1 MTDNDLLDSFS
12 GQLNTLAAVQ
22 DKTEFHIALSG
33 GLDSVVLLHLFARL
47 RNRGGELS
55 VCGHHVDHGLSANA
69 QAWTVFCRD
78 LCKELNIKFITSQV
92 SLVKKSRTSIEA
104 LAREK
109 RYLCLTE
116 KLSEKAYLV
125 TAHHQDDQLET
136 VLLAL
141 KRGSGNTGLQGILSK
156 QKLTCG
162 HLIRPLLNFSRQQL
176 ESYAQAFALK
186 WIEDESNSDQVFD
199 RNFIRHS
206 ITPLLK
212 QRWPAITK
220 TAARTAS
227 LCQEQQTLLDEIGG
241 IDFQHC
247 SMALLNQQVVDI
259 SSIKELSIA
268 RRNNVLRYWFKE
280 NNYSYPSSKQL
291 LAIWQDVV
299 LAGEDALPEIQF
311 KGYSVRRYRGHL
323 YLVKDLPAV
332 SLPDSPVVWAG
343 EAQLNLL
350 DGRVKLQFSMI
361 KDKVNNSDSIC
372 FKQGAEIAVCFRQQL
387 PAKLSCRPAG
397 RNGSRT
403 VKKLLHE
410 YHVPPWLR
418 DFVPFILINGKL
430 SSAVGLWQCTPEASG
445 GIDSCLT
452 VRFA

>member
-1 MTDNDLLDSFS
+1 MTDSDLLAPFS
-12 GQLNTLAAVQ
+12 RQLNTLAVMQ
-22 DKTEFHIALSG
+22 EQTEFNIALSG

-47 RNRGGELS
+47 RDRDKKLS
-55 VCGHHVDHGLSANA
+55 LCAHHVNHGLSANA
-69 QAWTVFCRD
+69 ESWTLFCRD
-78 LCKELNIKFITSQV
+78 LCEELGIQFIVSHV
-92 SLVKKSRTSIEA
+92 SLLKKSRTSLEA

-109 RYLCLTE
+109 RYLCLTAE
-116 KLSEKAYLV
+116 LSEKSYLV

-141 KRGSGNTGLQGILSK
+141 KRGSGTTGLQGILSR

-176 ESYAQAFALK
+176 ESYARDFQLN

-212 QRWPAITK
+212 ERWPAITK
-220 TAARTAS
+220 TAARTAG
-227 LCQEQQTLLDEIGG
+227 LCQEQQVLLDEIGA

-247 SMALLNQQVVDI
+247 SSALLNQQVVDI
-259 SSIKELSIA
+259 SRLKELSTA

-280 NNYSYPSSKQL
+280 SSYSYPSSKQL
-291 LAIWQDVV
+291 LTIWQDIV
-299 LAGEDALPEIQF
+299 LAAEDALPAMQF

-323 YLVKDLPAV
+323 YLVKDLPALSV
-332 SLPDSPVVWAG
+332 HEPPKVWSG
-343 EAQLNLL
+343 EPRLSLL
-350 DGRVKLQFSMI
+350 DGRVNLQFNI
-361 KDKVNNSDSIC
+361 VRDKADNGEVLC
-372 FKQGAEIAVCFRQQL
+372 FKRGAEIAVYFRQQL

-397 RNGSRT
+397 RSGSRT

-418 DFVPFILINGKL
+418 DFVPFIMINGKL
-430 SSAVGLWQCTPEASG
+430 MSAVGLWLCSPEPPG
-445 GIDSCLT
+445 NTDSCLT
-452 VRFA
+452 VSFA